1 MFLPLGAQ
9 QTVDRQRPALGLQ
22 QFLKAGFGVFA
33 RLLRAQI
40 VQSRRED
47 GEHRLAAGLQ
57 PQVQRDG
64 ADKGLEGVGENGIA
78 AAPAGVLFA
87 ATEAQVLAQFDVA
100 GQRGQRAALDKR
112 HAQAA
117 ELPFIGPGKAAIQ
130 ALADGVTQGAVAE
143 ELQAFIVARAY
154 AAMRQRLCQERF
166 IVQTAAKDALQP
178 ALRLHDLNCCSAR
191 QL

>member
-1 MFLPLGAQ
+1 M
-9 QTVDRQRPALGLQ
+9 
-22 QFLKAGFGVFA
+22 
-33 RLLRAQI
+33 
-40 VQSRRED
+40 
-47 GEHRLAAGLQ
+47 
-57 PQVQRDG
+57 
-64 ADKGLEGVGENGIA
+64 
-78 AAPAGVLFA
+78 
-87 ATEAQVLAQFDVA
+87 LAQFDVA